1 MKVLL
6 DTNIVIHRE
15 AGNIVNPDIGVL
27 FKWLDDLHYQKCV
40 HPVTVEEINKHKD
53 PKTVATFNIKLSNY
67 HLLKTKAP
75 LHQTVQQVCSKI
87 DKDEND
93 LIDTTLLNELVNN
106 RIDILISEDKQISH
120 KALLLGVY
128 DRVFTIDSFLEK
140 VTVENP
146 RLQNYKV
153 LAVKQEYF
161 GNLNLADE
169 FFLTLKQDYPGFDEW
184 FNKKADEIAYVC
196 RQDNKILAFLYLKI
210 ERENEDYS
218 DITPAFS
225 KKKRFK
231 IGTFKV
237 DYNGFKLGERF
248 LKIIFDNAIQAK
260 VEEIYVT
267 IFNKRLEQ
275 QRLIALLETY
285 GFVFYGHKK
294 SGSYEEL
301 VYVRDFSKKA
311 NRDIPKVTFPYIS
324 TKGSIFIVPIY
335 PEYHTNLLPD
345 SILRTESPAD
355 YVENEPFRNAIS
367 KVYISRSIERNL
379 ESGDLIVFYRTGGLY
394 KGVVTTLG
402 IVESV
407 VINIKDEHEFIHL
420 CGKRSVF
427 SVQELLEHWNY
438 KRNNRPFIVN
448 FLYAYSFPK
457 RITLNDL
464 INLKIVP
471 DVNSVPRGFTKI
483 SVDDFKLIAK
493 ETKTDES
500 IIVY

>member
-53 PKTVATFNIKLSNY
+53 PKTVATFNIKLGNY

-75 LHQTVQQVCSKI
+75 INKTVQQVCSKI
-87 DKDEND
+87 DNDEND
-93 LIDTTLLNELVNN
+93 LTDTTLLNELVNN
-106 RIDILISEDKQISH
+106 RVDFLISEDKQIFH
-120 KALLLGVY
+120 KASLLDVY

-140 VTVENP
+140 VTAENP
-146 RLQNYKV
+146 KLQNYKV
-153 LAVKQEYF
+153 LSVKQEHF

-169 FFLTLKQDYPGFDEW
+169 FFSTLKQDYPGFDKW
-184 FNKKADEIAYVC
+184 FNKKADEIAYVFK
-196 RQDNKILAFLYLKI
+196 QDNKLLAFLYLKI
-210 ERENEDYS
+210 EWGTEDYS

-225 KKKRFK
+225 KKKRLK
-231 IGTFKV
+231 IGTFKI

-260 VEEIYVT
+260 AEEIYVT
-267 IFNKRLEQ
+267 IFNKHLEQ

-285 GFVFYGHKK
+285 GFVFHGHKK
-294 SGSYEEL
+294 SGSNEEL

-311 NRDIPKVTFPYIS
+311 NRDVPKVTFPYIS

-379 ESGDLIVFYRTGGLY
+379 ESGDVIVFYRTGGLY

-407 VINIKDEHEFIHL
+407 VTNIKDEQEFIHL

-427 SVQELLEHWNY
+427 SVQELLKHWNY
-438 KRNNRPFIVN
+438 KPNNRPFIVN

-464 INLKIVP
+464 INLRIIP
-471 DVNSVPRGFTKI
+471 DVNSAPRGFTRI
-483 SVDDFKLIAK
+483 SIDHFRAIVK